1 MDAQDW
7 DQLRGAST
15 DLADLL
21 FYVEEG

>member
-7 DQLRGAST
+7 DQLRDAST